1 MEEGVHAVSQW
12 TTRRRLNL
20 MSSQNNSHLISTTL
34 MIISKLFG
42 VMFPLFTPIPD
53 VAGKY
58 QHPDDFKLPGLVF
71 WDSSKIQNGN
81 ATAEN
86 VLL

>member
-1 MEEGVHAVSQW
+1 
-12 TTRRRLNL
+12 
-20 MSSQNNSHLISTTL
+20 
-34 MIISKLFG
+34 
-42 VMFPLFTPIPD
+42 MFPLFTPIPD

-71 WDSSKIQNGN
+71 WDSSKIHNGN
-81 ATAEN
+81 ATVEN